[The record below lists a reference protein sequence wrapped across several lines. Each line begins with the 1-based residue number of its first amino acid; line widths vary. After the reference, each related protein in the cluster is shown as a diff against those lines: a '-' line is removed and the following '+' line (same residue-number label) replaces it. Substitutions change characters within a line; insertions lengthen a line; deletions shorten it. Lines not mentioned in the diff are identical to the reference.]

1 MILIRP
7 THERPLL
14 ELFELWPFRYLF
26 LILVWRTLKVRYQ
39 QTAIGIA
46 WAVLQP
52 LLMTIVFTVIF
63 GLLAHLPTDGKPY
76 PIFVLSGL
84 LVWQFVAQSCQ
95 HASTTIVANYSLV
108 TRIFF
113 PRILLPLASLAACLF
128 DLIWVLGL
136 LAVFML
142 WYGVAP
148 TLGILAFFPMLVL
161 AAITV
166 LGVSL
171 WLGTLYVSYRDIGHL
186 LPFMI
191 QLWMFASPVI
201 YPLSLLPPKYA
212 FLYALNPLVVVIET
226 SRWAFCGG
234 TPPQVWMVA
243 TAWTVALILCLTG
256 LWFFRRQEGTFADIV

>member
-84 LVWQFVAQSCQ
+84 LVWQFVAQACQ

-113 PRILLPLASLAACLF
+113 PRILLPLASIAACLF
-128 DLIWVLGL
+128 DLVWVLGL
-136 LAVFML
+136 LAAFML

-148 TLGILAFFPMLVL
+148 TFGVLAFFPMLVL

-226 SRWAFCGG
+226 SRWAFSGG
-234 TPPQVWMVA
+234 TPPQVWMVGM
-243 TAWTVALILCLTG
+243 AWTVALILCLTG